1 MLPQISLDDQ
11 SFRGLMEQALTRIP
25 ELYPA
30 WTDHN
35 SHDPGITVLE
45 LFAWMIEQQQF
56 HMDQIGREHILRY
69 LRLLGI
75 TPGNRR
81 AASVMLAL
89 SAKDVHFL
97 PKGSRFFAG
106 DVCFELAASVRVG
119 ESALVQLVSHR
130 GNHRR
135 MAAVEE
141 FLHFP
146 AFGDAPAPGDALW
159 LGLTAP
165 LREGVRCR
173 LAISVAKP
181 ECGTR
186 NPIPEACDF
195 YPLAELAL
203 ECQTAEGCRECL
215 LTEDTTHQLLM
226 DGFLEFE
233 VPGQMEAVEDLYWLR
248 LVVKRAEYDV
258 PPVIT
263 GIRLG
268 NAPALQQRTI
278 VEAYDGIAEAGELRH
293 SGWLAMTGEYL
304 LFEKRQEGFFRY
316 GGTVE
321 RRTEGESALFL
332 LPETR
337 RFACRLLCF
346 ERGESLLLGT
356 GSGLPRQ
363 VYPAAFPML
372 CADGLA
378 LMAEVEKG
386 SGCYLPYEPRVDF
399 ADAGPEDAVFV
410 FREAEGSFCFGDC
423 VNGLAPEGEILLA
436 AARQSLGAKGNVQEG
451 SIRSAMEPGVTV
463 TNPASAVGGRAEET
477 LEECRR
483 RLLAADMHRAVTEE
497 DFEALVLGTPGLLLE
512 SAGVVP
518 VAAGRAP
525 DGSPPEERVA
535 IVAKPASPEERPAL
549 NGAYRRN
556 ILRHIMPRRLLG
568 TGITLLSPEYAGVTV
583 YGEIRVCAE
592 VRTAEAELREALHM
606 YFAGIRGSF
615 GAAVRRS
622 EIYGILDVKGTVAE
636 ILSLALESTGRDIRR
651 SKSGDLLLPANGLA
665 YLEDCVLHISAD
677 R

>member
-11 SFRGLMEQALTRIP
+11 SFRGLVEQETARIAD
-25 ELYPA
+25 LYPA

-35 SHDPGITVLE
+35 SHDPGITLLE
-45 LFAWMIEQQQF
+45 LFAWLTEQQQF

-75 TPGNRR
+75 TPGNKR
-81 AASVMLAL
+81 AASVMLSL
-89 SAKDVHFL
+89 SAGEPHFL

-106 DVCFELAASVRVG
+106 DVCFELAASARVG
-119 ESALVQLVSHR
+119 ESSVVRLVSHR

-135 MAAVEE
+135 TAAVEA
-141 FLHFP
+141 FMHFP
-146 AFGDAPAPGDALW
+146 AFGDAPAPGDSLW
-159 LGLTAP
+159 IGMTVPLG
-165 LREGVRCR
+165 EGVRSR
-173 LAISVAKP
+173 LAISLAKP

-186 NPIPEACDF
+186 NPIPESCGF
-195 YPLAELAL
+195 YPLAELVL

-215 LTEDTTHQLLM
+215 LTKDTTHQLLT

-233 VPGQMEAVEDLYWLR
+233 TPGRMEAVEDLYWLR

-278 VEAYDGIAEAGELRH
+278 VETYDGIAEAGELRH
-293 SGWLAMTGEYL
+293 FGWLAMEGEYL

-316 GGTVE
+316 GGTV
-321 RRTEGESALFL
+321 RRRREDESALFL
-332 LPETR
+332 LPEKR
-337 RFACRLLCF
+337 RFAYRLLCY
-346 ERGESLLLGT
+346 ERGESLLLGA

-363 VYPAAFPML
+363 EYPASFPML

-386 SGCYLPYEPRVDF
+386 SGCYLPYEPCVDF
-399 ADAGPEDAVFV
+399 AEAGPEDAVFV

-436 AARQSLGAKGNVQEG
+436 AARQSLGAKGNVREG
-451 SIRSAMEPGVTV
+451 SIRTAVEPGVTV
-463 TNPASAVGGRAEET
+463 TNPAPAAGGREGET

-483 RLLAADMHRAVTEE
+483 RLPAADMHRAVTEE

-518 VAAGRAP
+518 LTAGRAA
-525 DGSPPEERVA
+525 DGSLSEERLA

-549 NGAYRRN
+549 SGAYRKN
-556 ILRHIMPRRLLG
+556 ILKHLEPRRLLG
-568 TGITLLSPEYAGVTV
+568 TGITLLSPEYAGIIV

-592 VRTAEAELREALHM
+592 LRTAEAELKEVLHM

-636 ILSLALESTGRDIRR
+636 ILSLTLESTGRDIRR

-665 YLEDCVLHISAD
+665 YLKDCVLQISAD